1 MAEKQTYTFD
11 SVMADLKAGNYQP
24 VYLLMGEEPYYIDLV
39 TDYIMEHALE
49 PDERDFNQNVLYG
62 VDTNCSQIV
71 DMAKG
76 YPMMAERQVL
86 VVKEAQNIRSWEP
99 MEHYL
104 EKPMPTTVLVICYKN
119 GKADRRQKWVQ
130 RAEKVGVVLE
140 SKKKKDYEL
149 PSFIDAYLRSKGA
162 TADQKS
168 KQMIADHVGAD
179 LSRLVSELD
188 KVLISL
194 PENDRRITPDIVERE
209 IGVSKDF
216 NIFELK
222 NAIIARDIF
231 RANQIVKYFDN
242 NPKAGSLYAVLPN
255 LFSFFQNLMIAYY
268 TPGNRTENEVA
279 KFLDLKNTW
288 SVRDYMTGMKNYT
301 GTKTLQII
309 YKIREIDAKSKGLD
323 NPNTGPGELMKE
335 LIYFILH

>member
-231 RANQIVKYFDN
+231 KANQIVKYFDN

>member
-11 SVMADLKAGNYQP
+11 SVMADLQAGNYKP
-24 VYLLMGEEPYYIDLV
+24 VYLLMGDEPYYIDLI

-119 GKADRRQKWVQ
+119 GKVDRRQKWVQ
-130 RAEKVGVVLE
+130 RAEKAGVVLE

-149 PSFIDAYLRSKGA
+149 PAFIDAYLRSKGA

-168 KQMIADHVGAD
+168 RQMIADHVGAD

-194 PENDRRITPDIVERE
+194 PENNRRITPDIVERE

-216 NIFELK
+216 NIFEMK

-231 RANQIVKYFDN
+231 KANQIVKYFDS
-242 NPKAGSLYAVLPN
+242 NPKAGSLYAILPN
-255 LFSFFQNLMIAYY
+255 LFNYFQNLMIAYY
-268 TPGNRTENEVA
+268 APGKRTEEDVA
-279 KFLDLKNTW
+279 KFLDLNNKW
-288 SVRDYMTGMKNYT
+288 SVRDYMTGMRNYT

-323 NPNTGPGELMKE
+323 NPNTGAGELMKE

>member
-1 MAEKQTYTFD
+1 
-11 SVMADLKAGNYQP
+11 MADLKAGNYQP

-231 RANQIVKYFDN
+231 KANQIVKYFDN

-309 YKIREIDAKSKGLD
+309 
-323 NPNTGPGELMKE
+323 
-335 LIYFILH
+335 

>member
-24 VYLLMGEEPYYIDLV
+24 VYLLMGEEPYYIDLI

-119 GKADRRQKWVQ
+119 GKVDRRQKWVQ
-130 RAEKVGVVLE
+130 RAEKAGVVLE
-140 SKKKKDYEL
+140 SKKKRDYEL
-149 PSFIDAYLRSKGA
+149 PPFIDGYLRSKGV

-222 NAIIARDIF
+222 NALIARDIF
-231 RANQIVKYFDN
+231 KANQIVKYFDN
-242 NPKAGSLYAVLPN
+242 NPKAGSLFAILPN

-268 TPGNRTENEVA
+268 TPGNRTETEVA
-279 KFLDLKNTW
+279 KFLNLNNTW

>member
-1 MAEKQTYTFD
+1 
-11 SVMADLKAGNYQP
+11 MADLKAGNYQP

-149 PSFIDAYLRSKGA
+149 PSFIDGYLRSKGA

-231 RANQIVKYFDN
+231 KANQIVKYFDD

>member
-1 MAEKQTYTFD
+1 MT
-11 SVMADLKAGNYQP
+11 DLKNGDYKP
-24 VYLLMGEEPYYIDLV
+24 FYLLMGEEPYFIDLI

-62 VDTNCSQIV
+62 IDTNCSQIV

-86 VVKEAQNIRSWEP
+86 VIKEAQNIRTWEP

-119 GKADRRQKWVQ
+119 GKVDRRQKWVQ
-130 RAEKVGVVLE
+130 RAEKAGVVLE

-149 PSFIDAYLRSKGA
+149 PPFIDAYLRSKGA
-162 TADQKS
+162 VADQKS
-168 KQMIADHVGAD
+168 KLMIADHVGAD

-194 PENDRRITPDIVERE
+194 PDNDRRITPEIVERE
-209 IGVSKDF
+209 IGVSKDY
-216 NIFELK
+216 NMYELR
-222 NAIIARDIF
+222 NAIVARDIF
-231 RANQIVKYFDN
+231 KANQIVKYFDSD
-242 NPKAGSLYAVLPN
+242 PKTGSFYGILPN
-255 LFSFFQNLMIAYY
+255 LFNYFQNLMIAYY
-268 TPGNRTENEVA
+268 APGMKTENDVA
-279 KFLDLKNTW
+279 KFLDLKSTW
-288 SVRDYMTGMKNYT
+288 AVRDYMTGMRNYS
-301 GTKTLQII
+301 GRKTLQII
-309 YKIREIDAKSKGLD
+309 SKIREIDAKSKGLD
-323 NPNTGPGELMKE
+323 NPNTGMGELMKE

>member
-24 VYLLMGEEPYYIDLV
+24 VYLLMCEEPYYIDLV
-39 TDYIMEHALE
+39 TDYIMEHAIE

-162 TADQKS
+162 TADK
-168 KQMIADHVGAD
+168 K
-179 LSRLVSELD
+179 
-188 KVLISL
+188 
-194 PENDRRITPDIVERE
+194 
-209 IGVSKDF
+209 
-216 NIFELK
+216 
-222 NAIIARDIF
+222 
-231 RANQIVKYFDN
+231 
-242 NPKAGSLYAVLPN
+242 
-255 LFSFFQNLMIAYY
+255 
-268 TPGNRTENEVA
+268 
-279 KFLDLKNTW
+279 
-288 SVRDYMTGMKNYT
+288 
-301 GTKTLQII
+301 
-309 YKIREIDAKSKGLD
+309 
-323 NPNTGPGELMKE
+323 
-335 LIYFILH
+335 

>member
-39 TDYIMEHALE
+39 TDYIMEHAIE

-231 RANQIVKYFDN
+231 KANQIVKYFDN

>member
-1 MAEKQTYTFD
+1 
-11 SVMADLKAGNYQP
+11 MADLKAGNYQP

-86 VVKEAQNIRSWEP
+86 VVKEAQNIRSWES

-231 RANQIVKYFDN
+231 KANQIVKYFDN

>member
-231 RANQIVKYFDN
+231 KANQIVKYFDN

-288 SVRDYMTGMKNYT
+288 SVRDYMIGMKNYT

>member
-1 MAEKQTYTFD
+1 
-11 SVMADLKAGNYQP
+11 MADLKAGNYQP

-231 RANQIVKYFDN
+231 KANQIVKYFDN

>member
-1 MAEKQTYTFD
+1 
-11 SVMADLKAGNYQP
+11 MADLKAGNYQP

-231 RANQIVKYFDN
+231 KANQIVKYFDN

-288 SVRDYMTGMKNYT
+288 SVRDYMIGMKNYT

>member
-1 MAEKQTYTFD
+1 
-11 SVMADLKAGNYQP
+11 MADLKAGNYQP
-24 VYLLMGEEPYYIDLV
+24 VYLLMGEEPYYIDLI

-119 GKADRRQKWVQ
+119 GKVDRRQKWVQ

-162 TADQKS
+162 AADQKS

-231 RANQIVKYFDN
+231 KANQIVKYFDN